1 MGRDRNYIKEIR
13 SKVGHDKI
21 ILAFAG
27 GCVFN
32 DKGEVLLQRRGDS
45 NLWGFPGGAVEL
57 GETPQMAAI
66 REIKEETG
74 LDVEVGRAI
83 GVYSDLDISYA
94 SGDRAQ
100 SIVIAFELKPIGGEL
115 CCDFTET
122 MELRYFSAEEKP
134 KLFTKSHEDLWNEI
148 FPESGLQNNVREL
161 QGANMDIDLTSENIG
176 WNQVSCPWN
185 EAENTTV
192 HKCAVK
198 NISICKYFCGIKY
211 LDSVLCSYPHG
222 NKDE

>member
-1 MGRDRNYIKEIR
+1 MTKARCFCRG
-13 SKVGHDKI
+13 
-21 ILAFAG
+21 AG
-27 GCVFN
+27 
-32 DKGEVLLQRRGDS
+32 DT

-83 GVYSDLDISYA
+83 GVYSDLDITYA
-94 SGDRAQ
+94 SGDRVQ
-100 SIVIAFELKPIGGEL
+100 SIVIAFELKQVGGEL

-134 KLFTKSHEDLWNEI
+134 KLFTKSHEDLWNDV
-148 FPESGLQNNVREL
+148 FPDSGLHNNVREL

-198 NISICKYFCGIKY
+198 NISICKYFCGVKY
-211 LDSVLCSYPHG
+211 LDSVLCSYPPG

>member
-1 MGRDRNYIKEIR
+1 
-13 SKVGHDKI
+13 
-21 ILAFAG
+21 
-27 GCVFN
+27 
-32 DKGEVLLQRRGDS
+32 
-45 NLWGFPGGAVEL
+45 
-57 GETPQMAAI
+57 
-66 REIKEETG
+66 
-74 LDVEVGRAI
+74 
-83 GVYSDLDISYA
+83 
-94 SGDRAQ
+94 
-100 SIVIAFELKPIGGEL
+100 
-115 CCDFTET
+115 

-148 FPESGLQNNVREL
+148 LPENGLQNNVREL

-176 WNQVSCPWN
+176 WNQVSCLWN

-198 NISICKYFCGIKY
+198 NISICKYFCGVKY